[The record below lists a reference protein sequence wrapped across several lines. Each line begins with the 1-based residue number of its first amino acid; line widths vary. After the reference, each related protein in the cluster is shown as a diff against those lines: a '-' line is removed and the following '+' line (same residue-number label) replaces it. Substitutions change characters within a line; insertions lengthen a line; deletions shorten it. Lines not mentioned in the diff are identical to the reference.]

1 MKEYYLHISSK
12 SLANYFGSG
21 AIVPHDYSKKMPDDL
36 QSKFPSHLMLSLS
49 VFSKTENCSV
59 GLKISEKE
67 IRSFKRLSNEYMLLE
82 QWLPISRV
90 MSVNFKDKALKTQA
104 VYDVNKGDGFIPSSS
119 VFLHNV
125 EGVDIDFKPTTL
137 KSEHNESITTNLA
150 FYNSILGAISFS
162 SIARRLTP
170 SSKVNSSSISLSL
183 YSYFSPLIRSAF
195 SNQGGVIEE
204 KFNSFLSINNQHVD
218 LKELI
223 HSDLSSDK
231 INKKFK
237 ETHGI
242 DLPRKFGSVKLD
254 DLDHNSHLY
263 GIVVAS
269 DYGVSGSKKDQ
280 DLVTDVSSGK
290 IKHKLDGISFVYGLH
305 KGYTSLRNSYH
316 SDKNQIDVKFRLDT
330 IFDRI
335 LIEDIYSTITKN
347 ESLAQDFSSST
358 TVFNAIRKPSG
369 YISYSL
375 IDKLFIIDK
384 VDYSKGLDQLI
395 SLIFEELSSW
405 FNSKYI
411 SIVSTKASSAIMDA
425 SKSLYKSLIDAIRDE
440 YETEI
445 SLLEKDN
452 RALRLKLTE
461 LQNQN
466 NKLTALQ
473 INKIEDNSTII
484 EELSGEKLE
493 LIDKQIV
500 SSSDKKE
507 TGNNLDKNDD
517 LSSTHN
523 IELEITNSP
532 TLFDE
537 EAKDKVPKNQKVKVD
552 TSWLKLTNSDR
563 LMYLKKV
570 KKPDLRELCKKYNL
584 RMNSKANKETLIS
597 ALLEINIK

>member
-1 MKEYYLHISSK
+1 
-12 SLANYFGSG
+12 
-21 AIVPHDYSKKMPDDL
+21 
-36 QSKFPSHLMLSLS
+36 
-49 VFSKTENCSV
+49 
-59 GLKISEKE
+59 
-67 IRSFKRLSNEYMLLE
+67 
-82 QWLPISRV
+82 
-90 MSVNFKDKALKTQA
+90 
-104 VYDVNKGDGFIPSSS
+104 
-119 VFLHNV
+119 
-125 EGVDIDFKPTTL
+125 
-137 KSEHNESITTNLA
+137 
-150 FYNSILGAISFS
+150 
-162 SIARRLTP
+162 
-170 SSKVNSSSISLSL
+170 
-183 YSYFSPLIRSAF
+183 
-195 SNQGGVIEE
+195 
-204 KFNSFLSINNQHVD
+204 
-218 LKELI
+218 
-223 HSDLSSDK
+223 
-231 INKKFK
+231 
-237 ETHGI
+237 
-242 DLPRKFGSVKLD
+242 
-254 DLDHNSHLY
+254 
-263 GIVVAS
+263 
-269 DYGVSGSKKDQ
+269 
-280 DLVTDVSSGK
+280 
-290 IKHKLDGISFVYGLH
+290 
-305 KGYTSLRNSYH
+305 
-316 SDKNQIDVKFRLDT
+316 
-330 IFDRI
+330 
-335 LIEDIYSTITKN
+335 
-347 ESLAQDFSSST
+347 
-358 TVFNAIRKPSG
+358 AIRKPSG

-484 EELSGEKLE
+484 EELTGEKLE

-537 EAKDKVPKNQKVKVD
+537 EAKDKVPKNQKVKV
-552 TSWLKLTNSDR
+552 
-563 LMYLKKV
+563 
-570 KKPDLRELCKKYNL
+570 
-584 RMNSKANKETLIS
+584 
-597 ALLEINIK
+597 